1 MIQPESGEKEEI
13 WPMTIAAILESKPS
27 DIVSVGAGTK
37 VRDAVALLAEKKIGA
52 LPVLDG
58 ERVVGIMSERDV
70 IYCLASDGAAMLDWP
85 VSRVMT
91 APAITIES
99 KVGVLVALSQMTRR
113 RIRHLPVVD
122 GERLVGF
129 VSIGD
134 LVAYRISRIEE
145 EAEAMRAYIQSA

>member
-1 MIQPESGEKEEI
+1 
-13 WPMTIAAILESKPS
+13 MTIAAILEGKPRE
-27 DIVSVGAGTK
+27 IVSVGAETR
-37 VRDAVALLAEKKIGA
+37 VRDAVALLAGRRIGA

-58 ERVVGIMSERDV
+58 ERVVGIISERDV
-70 IYCLASDGAAMLDWP
+70 IYCLSSDGSAMLDWP

-99 KVGVLVALSQMTRR
+99 KVSALAALSQMTKR
-113 RIRHLPVVD
+113 RIRHLPVVE
-122 GERLVGF
+122 GERLIGF

-134 LVAYRISRIEE
+134 LVAWRISRIEQ

>member
-1 MIQPESGEKEEI
+1 
-13 WPMTIAAILESKPS
+13 MTIAAILEGKPRG
-27 DIVSVGAGTK
+27 IVSIEAGTR

-52 LPVLDG
+52 MPVVDG
-58 ERVVGIMSERDV
+58 DRVVGIMSERDV
-70 IYCLASDGAAMLDWP
+70 IYCLSSDGAAMLDWP

-99 KVGVLVALSQMTRR
+99 KVSILAALSQMTKR

-122 GERLVGF
+122 GETLIGF

-134 LVAYRISRIEE
+134 LVAYRISQIEQ

>member
-1 MIQPESGEKEEI
+1 
-13 WPMTIAAILESKPS
+13 MTIAAILEGRVP
-27 DIVSVGAGTK
+27 DIVSVEAGTL
-37 VRDAVALLAEKKIGA
+37 VRDAVALLASRKIGA
-52 LPVLDG
+52 MPVLEG

-70 IYCLASDGAAMLDWP
+70 IYCLSSDGAAMLDWP

-99 KVGVLVALSQMTRR
+99 KVPVLVALSQMTKR
-113 RIRHLPVVD
+113 RIRHLPVVEE
-122 GERLVGF
+122 ERLIGF

-134 LVAYRISRIEE
+134 LVAYRISRIEQ